1 MSVGVPISRSRFTLR
16 FMLTCAAFFV
26 VVYGLG
32 TAFIWSM
39 PPRLFPSVRF
49 PPAFAASTLCLLWGS
64 SSLSQ
69 AVGYVRRE
77 KQPEFRRCLC
87 LALFAGG
94 LFCALQMS
102 ALNWLIQRQPA
113 AEVQTGDRAFVVVLS
128 ALHVMH
134 FLLASMFLIFVTL
147 KAHGDRYDHEY
158 YWGVRMCAWF
168 WHGLAMV
175 WLAVLVVVAIGSLS
189 ISAVPGPQFEIAT

>member
-1 MSVGVPISRSRFTLR
+1 
-16 FMLTCAAFFV
+16 MLTCALYAA

-32 TAFIWSM
+32 RAFMWSM
-39 PPRLFPSVRF
+39 PPHLFPEVRF
-49 PPAFAASTLCLLWGS
+49 PPTFAASTLTLLWGS
-64 SSLSQ
+64 GLLSQ

-102 ALNWLIQRQPA
+102 ALSWLIQRQPA
-113 AEVQTGDRAFVVVLS
+113 AEVQTGDRAFVVVLA
-128 ALHVMH
+128 ALHAMH

-147 KAHGDRYDHEY
+147 KAHADRYDHEY
-158 YWGVRMCAWF
+158 FWGVRLCVWF
-168 WHGLAMV
+168 WHGLGVV
-175 WLAVLVVVAIGSLS
+175 WLAVLVVVAIGSFSL
-189 ISAVPGPQFEIAT
+189 IPVPAPQIETIT